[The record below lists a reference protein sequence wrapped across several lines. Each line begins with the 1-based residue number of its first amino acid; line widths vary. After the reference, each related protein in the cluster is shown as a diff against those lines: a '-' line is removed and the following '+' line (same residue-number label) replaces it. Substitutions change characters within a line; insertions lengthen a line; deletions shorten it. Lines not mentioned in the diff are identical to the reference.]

1 MKQIKKFLQY
11 TSGTCTMSKLSGK
24 KKKKKKNHY
33 FFRFHHNLGFCAI
46 WGSTKLRH
54 ARLEA

>member
-24 KKKKKKNHY
+24 KKKNPT
-33 FFRFHHNLGFCAI
+33 FFRYHHNLGFCAI